1 MNASRKRL
9 KASLAPGVRKL
20 GPVSLAS
27 KLGKFPLFGG
37 FFDFSPLDFPY
48 LDNFRDLAKFWLL
61 EFPDFLACSTPSPP
75 NPSTSSLPSFLPEA
89 GLLSSFLLEA
99 DLLPSF
105 LLEAG
110 SFVVF
115 NIEVSGAAILLK
127 PWMNRR

>member
-9 KASLAPGVRKL
+9 KADLASGVRKL

-27 KLGKFPLFGG
+27 KLDEFPLFGG
-37 FFDFSPLDFPY
+37 FFDFSPLDF
-48 LDNFRDLAKFWLL
+48 LDLNDFWDLADFWPFD
-61 EFPDFLACSTPSPP
+61 FPDFLAYSTPSPP
-75 NPSTSSLPSFLPEA
+75 NPSTSLLPSFLPEA

-99 DLLPSF
+99 YLLPSF

-110 SFVVF
+110 LLVIF

-127 PWMNRR
+127 P